1 MREFNF
7 VPSFV
12 CGRHVYLRTYNGG
25 KSMSLPSQTMQ
36 KTKPLLI
43 AVGVIIC
50 AVVFVSQAPHFVQWV
65 NGLK

>member
-1 MREFNF
+1 
-7 VPSFV
+7 
-12 CGRHVYLRTYNGG
+12 
-25 KSMSLPSQTMQ
+25 MSLPSQTMQ